1 MSLGILIY
9 DITNKRLFSK
19 IYKIMES
26 YHTRRIQ
33 KSVFE
38 IDEDNNRIIELID
51 RICGIIDMKADKLS
65 FIPLCEDDESQ
76 IIDIGILSDR
86 ESMNRRYL
94 IL

>member
-19 IYKIMES
+19 IYKIIES
-26 YHTRRIQ
+26 YHARRIQ
-33 KSVFE
+33 KSVYE
-38 IDEDNNRIIELID
+38 IDEDNKRIIELID
-51 RICGIIDMKADKLS
+51 RICDIIDMKEDKLS
-65 FIPLCEDDESQ
+65 FIPLCEDDKSHV
-76 IIDIGILSDR
+76 IDIGIVSDR